1 MVSQESGEDFMGKKA
16 QAMYED
22 LGRQLGVLDWRAEEW
37 FIHKEHLE
45 GKMKREDLYLMHQA
59 LASEALEL
67 MKKKNQDYATGNDPF
82 RNFRTFGELGIL
94 VRMSDKIARLRTF
107 LERGEFSVTDES
119 CRDSILDLI
128 NYSVLLNGMLVE
140 HMPEVKLQ
148 P

>member
-1 MVSQESGEDFMGKKA
+1 MGTEA
-16 QAMYED
+16 QKVYED
-22 LGRQLGVLDWRAEEW
+22 LGRMLGVLDWRAEEY
-37 FIHKEHLE
+37 FIKREAKL
-45 GKMKREDLYLMHQA
+45 KMKREDLYLMHQA
-59 LASEALEL
+59 LCSESLEL

-107 LERGEFSVTDES
+107 LENGKFNVADES

-140 HMPEVKLQ
+140 REK
-148 P
+148 